1 MCGRMTATTPKD
13 TLARLLDV
21 DEVDTPDLP
30 ISWNVAPTQPVYL
43 VATSSGGARRLRALR
58 WGLVPSW
65 AEARGPAAGL
75 SMPGRRRSAGSR
87 LSGPSSD
94 RRRALVPV
102 SGFYEW
108 RRPTPENGNVKQ
120 PFYFHRPDGGLLVF
134 AGLWDL
140 WLDAEQRPL
149 RSCTVITTMA
159 NKTMAPVHHRMPVV
173 LSEHTWDE
181 WLQPGPLRPGRLAEL
196 LVPAPE
202 ESLDAYPVGE
212 EVNKAG
218 NDGPELIEPEPFNR
232 RPLGWSYNRH
242 CSPWWTAS

>member
-1 MCGRMTATTPKD
+1 VCGRMTATTPKD
-13 TLARLLDV
+13 TLARVLDV
-21 DEVDTPDLP
+21 DEVDAPDLP

-65 AEARGPAAGL
+65 AKDPRIGGRLINARAETLSRKPAF
-75 SMPGRRRSAGSR
+75 RS
-87 LSGPSSD
+87 LVD
-94 RRRALVPV
+94 RRRALLPV

-108 RRPTPENGNVKQ
+108 RRPAPENGNVKQ
-120 PFYFHRPDGGLLVF
+120 PFYFHRPDSGLLVF

-159 NKTMAPVHHRMPVV
+159 NKTLAPVHHRMPVV
-173 LSEHTWDE
+173 LSQHNWDE
-181 WLQPGPLRPGRLAEL
+181 WLQPGPLPPGRLAEL

-218 NDGPELIEPEPFNR
+218 NDGPELIEPRALHQRAFGSAVQP
-232 RPLGWSYNRH
+232 PLLTVADTS
-242 CSPWWTAS
+242 

>member
-1 MCGRMTATTPKD
+1 MTATTPKD

-65 AEARGPAAGL
+65 AEDPRTGGRLINARAETLSRKPAFRAL
-75 SMPGRRRSAGSR
+75 V
-87 LSGPSSD
+87 D

-218 NDGPELIEPEPFNR
+218 NDGPELIEPRALQPPAFGLVVQP
-232 RPLGWSYNRH
+232 PLL
-242 CSPWWTAS
+242 TVVDAS